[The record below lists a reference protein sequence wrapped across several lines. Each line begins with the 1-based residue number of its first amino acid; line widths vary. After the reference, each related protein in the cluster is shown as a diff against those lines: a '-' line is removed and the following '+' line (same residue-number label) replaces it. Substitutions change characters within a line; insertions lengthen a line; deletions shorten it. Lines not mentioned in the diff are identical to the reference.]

1 MVIWSDW
8 LTSIASALDT
18 TVTEAGIIFSLAF
31 TIMLIVV
38 VLIATR
44 GKKPGITI
52 SLTAL
57 FVTVFFTF
65 LGWYPIWIGSVLS
78 LVVSIMIARII
89 SGGFD

>member
-1 MVIWSDW
+1 MVVWSEW

-31 TIMLIVV
+31 TIGLIVV

-44 GKKPGITI
+44 GRKPEVTVTFT
-52 SLTAL
+52 SL

-65 LGWYPIWIGSVLS
+65 LGWYPVWVGSVLA
-78 LVVSIMIARII
+78 LVISILLARIV
-89 SGGFD
+89 SGGF